1 MAKKKSKSNPPQPKN
16 IDPRIGQELFDEL
29 KNEPVYK
36 NSKAFKATYQFLRY
50 VVNFSRDQ
58 DFTSIPAK
66 KIKEWFDSYDIKY
79 KQCLDILGK
88 HKLIV
93 INRHYIV
100 GSKTRGYRLT
110 EKGARLMFNGQ
121 MQHLTSLFKDSEKKR
136 RLQKIKSYHRTKTK
150 EYKHPILQYIHDGLM
165 RYEFSEDAVKMI
177 EESDWGYLT
186 KLKAVMNLTDF
197 AQRKFV
203 ELKYNEADCRCWNE
217 FAGMKS
223 ELRRFF
229 RLGDLKY
236 RYIIDIRSCHPQFLA
251 DYLINRSVDF
261 SVSRATPVNP
271 VPTLSYIPVKSAA
284 NTKIVKPE
292 ERERS
297 ERSSNILNTTIPN
310 QPNTNPIPNKS
321 KTTNSTINPIPH
333 YDGGNSDILAELNRW
348 NTLFSDPNTDPK
360 TVLIEEVGYTR
371 DQAKSALNQTI
382 NGGKQYGRFIKWF
395 KANYPL
401 LFAVW
406 DRTDKAIVGVGISTF
421 YETEL
426 MQDMDLYELAD
437 GLGLHLTYEY
447 DGCGV
452 MCRDDDKEVLAK
464 IQRLIE
470 HIQAK
475 SERLYGIRPVIVV
488 KTATG
493 IAVAPAKLVQGR
505 KTVKTDKIGVT
516 PTQPAVAR
524 ASRTAVSASQRS
536 SSRSSPPARKRRGL
550 SRPSAT

>member
-1 MAKKKSKSNPPQPKN
+1 M
-16 IDPRIGQELFDEL
+16 
-29 KNEPVYK
+29 
-36 NSKAFKATYQFLRY
+36 
-50 VVNFSRDQ
+50 
-58 DFTSIPAK
+58 
-66 KIKEWFDSYDIKY
+66 
-79 KQCLDILGK
+79 
-88 HKLIV
+88 
-93 INRHYIV
+93 
-100 GSKTRGYRLT
+100 
-110 EKGARLMFNGQ
+110 
-121 MQHLTSLFKDSEKKR
+121 
-136 RLQKIKSYHRTKTK
+136 
-150 EYKHPILQYIHDGLM
+150 
-165 RYEFSEDAVKMI
+165 
-177 EESDWGYLT
+177 
-186 KLKAVMNLTDF
+186 
-197 AQRKFV
+197 
-203 ELKYNEADCRCWNE
+203 
-217 FAGMKS
+217 
-223 ELRRFF
+223 
-229 RLGDLKY
+229 
-236 RYIIDIRSCHPQFLA
+236 
-251 DYLINRSVDF
+251 
-261 SVSRATPVNP
+261 
-271 VPTLSYIPVKSAA
+271 
-284 NTKIVKPE
+284 
-292 ERERS
+292 
-297 ERSSNILNTTIPN
+297 
-310 QPNTNPIPNKS
+310 
-321 KTTNSTINPIPH
+321 
-333 YDGGNSDILAELNRW
+333 AELNRW